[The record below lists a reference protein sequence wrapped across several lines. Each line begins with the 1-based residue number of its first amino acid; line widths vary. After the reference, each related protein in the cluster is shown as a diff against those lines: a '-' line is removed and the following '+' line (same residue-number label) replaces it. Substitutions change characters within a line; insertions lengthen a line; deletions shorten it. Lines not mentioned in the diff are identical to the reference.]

1 MFSDAT
7 PSFALLDVQGPVIV
21 TYVYQLVE
29 GEVSSSFVPGA
40 SLANLSCTLPHFHVY
55 FPNSPLVAVRWLTN
69 HRSESTRLNTEDR
82 IHPKNPFH
90 RFPSRKSLSAG
101 RLYVRGGYW
110 YYCIVDYDVIPDDL
124 ASCQKLETAAKR
136 RISLSKKPMSVSAL
150 ETSSERSVALRPPSP
165 VCSFLDQVTI
175 SAVQQAHYLVD
186 TSLPF

>member
-110 YYCIVDYDVIPDDL
+110 YYCIVDYDVIPDDH
-124 ASCQKLETAAKR
+124 ASCQKLGR
-136 RISLSKKPMSVSAL
+136 DCSKEAYIIIEEAHVGIG
-150 ETSSERSVALRPPSP
+150 TG
-165 VCSFLDQVTI
+165 DQ
-175 SAVQQAHYLVD
+175 Q
-186 TSLPF
+186 